1 MHQTRSQVNKKIPIP
16 RKGTKYVARSLSH
29 LKNSVPVVIAVRDM
43 LNLANTTHE
52 VKEMIKQKLLKI
64 NGREVK
70 DHRDSIKLFNL
81 FDADNQYLLTLTT
94 NGKFVFKE
102 TKNKERSCKVIN
114 KKVLKGKKIQL
125 NLHEGSNIL
134 SSDKKINTQ
143 DTIYLDHE
151 GKITKHIPFE
161 KGKECIVI
169 KGKFLGQKGKV
180 EFIEDNKA
188 KIKLKEKDIE
198 TELDKNGVIVL

>member
-29 LKNSVPVVIAVRDM
+29 LKNSVPVVIAVRYM